1 MTLPMQKLES
11 STTSTASP
19 PAKNPS
25 RRIRCVSDG
34 LEYPNLYATA
44 YLEGPAGDCRGFA
57 TWLGRAGVSRAE
69 TPAGADFVVF
79 TGGSDVSPTLYNQS
93 RLPGTYTDAERDEVC
108 MKLYEHCRKERIPM
122 LGICRGAQFLWVAQ
136 GGQLWQDLDNH
147 DDGEHQV
154 MYLPTQQKLRAS
166 SVHHQACKIGSADGM
181 RVLMTSTVSTRREDD
196 TAVRHGTSTDL
207 EAYSFKKSGI
217 LGIQG
222 HPEYAGYEEYS
233 YVCAKMVREHL
244 IDYAPLAGGFHRLPV

>member
-1 MTLPMQKLES
+1 MPMQKLES
-11 STTSTASP
+11 STISTVSP
-19 PAKNPS
+19 PAKSPS

-166 SVHHQACKIGSADGM
+166 SVHHQACKIGSAEGL

-207 EAYSFKKSGI
+207 EAYSFKKAGI

>member
-1 MTLPMQKLES
+1 MLIRKSENC
-11 STTSTASP
+11 TTSTVSP
-19 PAKNPS
+19 PPKNLS
-25 RRIRCVSDG
+25 RRIRCVTDG

-57 TWLGRAGVSRAE
+57 TWLGRAGVSRVD
-69 TPAGADFVVF
+69 TPSEADFVIF
-79 TGGSDVSPTLYNQS
+79 TGGSDVSPSMYGQS
-93 RLPGTYTDAERDEVC
+93 RLQGTYADPARDELC
-108 MKLYEHCRKERIPM
+108 DNLYKHCLSERIPM

-166 SVHHQACKIGSADGM
+166 SVHHQACKIGNSPAM
-181 RVLMTSTVSTRREDD
+181 RVLMTSTVSTMREDD
-196 TAVRHGTSTDL
+196 TAVRHGQSTDL
-207 EAYSFKKSGI
+207 EAYAIKGAGI

-244 IDYAPLAGGFHRLPV
+244 LEYAPLSGGLHRLPV